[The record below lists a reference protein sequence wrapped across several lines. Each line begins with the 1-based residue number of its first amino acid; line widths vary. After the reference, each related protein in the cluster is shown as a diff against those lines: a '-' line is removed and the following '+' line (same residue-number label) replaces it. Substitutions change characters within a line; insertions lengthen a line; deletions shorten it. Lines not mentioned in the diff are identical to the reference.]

1 MQPLCVHPSSGA
13 LKFLYTKDYGYFS
26 CEVYCVC
33 FSGVLRLARATRA
46 DQRFASDHQATAV
59 FEMPI
64 YEYHCESCGH
74 SLEALQKISDSPLVN
89 CPACSAASLQKLV
102 SAASFRLK
110 GGGWYETDFKTGE
123 KRKLADSGGEPA
135 SSGSEQPQ
143 SGKKTPD
150 TKGDKCAQKSKPSEG
165 NSSGSAKSTA
175 TTSMS

>member
-1 MQPLCVHPSSGA
+1 MP
-13 LKFLYTKDYGYFS
+13 
-26 CEVYCVC
+26 VC
-33 FSGVLRLARATRA
+33 FGSTSFVSGVLRLARATRA
-46 DQRFASDHQATAV
+46 DHQAIAV
-59 FEMPI
+59 SEMPI

-74 SLEALQKISDSPLVN
+74 SLEALQKISDSPLVD
-89 CPACSAASLQKLV
+89 CPVCSAASLQKLV

-165 NSSGSAKSTA
+165 NSSGSEKSTA